1 MEAQLLEIDLED
13 PPEEDETRS
22 RSFSYN
28 PIDSVVLFLVGIGF
42 LLLLALLIWFL
53 VVHL

>member
-1 MEAQLLEIDLED
+1 METHLLEIDLQD
-13 PPEEDETRS
+13 PPEEEDSRP

-28 PIDSVVLFLVGIGF
+28 PIDSVVLFLVGLGF
-42 LLLLALLIWFL
+42 LLLVALLIWFL